1 MGVLEWIRGSGKPPT
16 QTRAEQEAASKTA
29 MVDHRWAKSGQY
41 VLRALYPRDR
51 FKLRMTLASML
62 GRELL
67 GSIHDVMVLAATTEA
82 SAGDFGRIYQA
93 LRRYTASGNMPD
105 RKVVQEAAGAL
116 WKNALR
122 DMYRVMPDER
132 VMNLDK
138 FLVDIRP
145 YLATLKPVLGAI
157 EPDTMLEI
165 ADHMLTVRTPGGSG
179 LYVCDVPC
187 RDGAAIDALV
197 PHDDLEAIIWW
208 ALLFNLHPSTGDG
221 PSTSRSPDPQVQG
234 PSQSGRT
241 PSQTGRATGS
251 STSSGGRTSK

>member
-1 MGVLEWIRGSGKPPT
+1 MSILGWITGRGTPPA
-16 QTRAEQEAASKTA
+16 QTRGEQAAAAETSV
-29 MVDHRWAKSGQY
+29 VDHRWAKSGQY

-67 GSIHDVMVLAATTEA
+67 GAMHDIMVLAATTPA
-82 SAGDFGRIYQA
+82 SAGDFAKIYAA
-93 LRRYTASGNMPD
+93 LRKYTAQGQMPD
-105 RKVVQEAAGAL
+105 RKVVQDAAGEL
-116 WKNALR
+116 WKKALLEV
-122 DMYRVMPDER
+122 YKVMPDTRE
-132 VMNLDK
+132 MNLDK

-145 YLATLKPVLGAI
+145 YLATLKPVLGSIA
-157 EPDTMLEI
+157 PDTMLEI

-197 PHDDLEAIIWW
+197 PHDEFEAIVWW

-221 PSTSRSPDPQVQG
+221 PNTSRSPGPQGQ
-234 PSQSGRT
+234 
-241 PSQTGRATGS
+241 AGS
-251 STSSGGRTSK
+251 R